1 VGVVFG
7 SNEVTTGG
15 TALRFYASVRLEIRR
30 AGQLKN
36 EGEPHGSR
44 IKVKV
49 VKNKLAPP
57 FGVVRP
63 LAPAALSF
71 PHTGCETS
79 PFSFPI
85 ISVGATGVCY
95 HHAQLSAL
103 CV

>member
-1 VGVVFG
+1 MFG

-36 EGEPHGSR
+36 DGEPHGSR

-63 LAPAALSF
+63 YSF
-71 PHTGCETS
+71 S
-79 PFSFPI
+79 PI
-85 ISVGATGVCY
+85 ISVGGTGLWLSSCPAFCTLST
-95 HHAQLSAL
+95 AQPSQPVLNWT
-103 CV
+103 

>member
-63 LAPAALSF
+63 F
-71 PHTGCETS
+71 

-85 ISVGATGVCY
+85 ISVGGTGLCY
-95 HHAQLSAL
+95 HHAQRSAL
-103 CV
+103 FRPRNLSRV